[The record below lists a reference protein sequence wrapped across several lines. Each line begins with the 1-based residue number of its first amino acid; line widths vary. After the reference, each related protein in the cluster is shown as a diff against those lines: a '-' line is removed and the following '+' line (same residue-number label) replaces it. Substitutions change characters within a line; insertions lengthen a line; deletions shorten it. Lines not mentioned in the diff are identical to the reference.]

1 MLTNITFL
9 LGKIVIKYVDLLK
22 SAKLDLAVV
31 HHRSI
36 NVCVMVAQLSKH
48 IIVAPIRRL
57 MKESNVR

>member
-1 MLTNITFL
+1 M
-9 LGKIVIKYVDLLK
+9 IKYVDLLK